1 MYIKIVIITYM
12 YVIISVNDISVHV
25 TLPDRKVIQVTVAA
39 DDIVYA
45 VVKRIKVNTKS
56 NCEHIMIFIHLM
68 NTVCFDFFIYIPHML
83 FIYIRFCRYL
93 VMFAVNFPFIMIL
106 HFSKLQT

>member
-12 YVIISVNDISVHV
+12 YVIISVNDISVQV
-25 TLPDRKVIQVTVAA
+25 TLPDRKVIKVTVAA

-68 NTVCFDFFIYIPHML
+68 ITVCFDFLSKFHTCYLIIYAFVI
-83 FIYIRFCRYL
+83 
-93 VMFAVNFPFIMIL
+93 IL
-106 HFSKLQT
+106 LCLLLIFLL

>member
-1 MYIKIVIITYM
+1 MLLF
-12 YVIISVNDISVHV
+12 ISVKDISVHV
-25 TLPDRKVIQVTVAA
+25 TLPDRKVIKVTVAA

-68 NTVCFDFFIYIPHML
+68 ITVCFDIFIYIPHML
-83 FIYIRFCRYL
+83 FIYIRFCLYL
-93 VMFAVNFPFIMIL
+93 VMFVVNFSFI
-106 HFSKLQT
+106 

>member
-1 MYIKIVIITYM
+1 MLLF
-12 YVIISVNDISVHV
+12 ISVHDISVHV

-56 NCEHIMIFIHLM
+56 NCEK
-68 NTVCFDFFIYIPHML
+68 N
-83 FIYIRFCRYL
+83 
-93 VMFAVNFPFIMIL
+93 
-106 HFSKLQT
+106 